1 MHQNKIPPK
10 RDFPVTLIIFWKL
23 IKVIETTTIHF
34 VFRMIHSKSTSKL
47 CRFFRNQNCIEKVH
61 HNDVDILF
69 TENTSK
75 ETHRNDVDEK
85 SFCTSILCQKK
96 YVETTSYFVQ
106 RNYIEKV
113 RWNVLKFVDIWS
125 STYRYNVNIK
135 STLNQRIVFIGQW
148 PILEFILT
156 LLLNL
161 LNKNFIRSTCNVN
174 RIRKN

>member
-34 VFRMIHSKSTSKL
+34 VFRVIHSKSTL
-47 CRFFRNQNCIEKVH
+47 NC
-61 HNDVDILF
+61 VDISVIKIALKKYIITTSIF
-69 TENTSK
+69 CLLKIHRRKHIEMTSMKKVFAHQYYVKKSTSK
-75 ETHRNDVDEK
+75 RH
-85 SFCTSILCQKK
+85 Q
-96 YVETTSYFVQ
+96 YFVQ

-113 RWNVLKFVDIWS
+113 RWNVLKFVHIWS

-161 LNKNFIRSTCNVN
+161 LNKNFIRSTCSVN